1 MDYIDLEGKLAGDTT
16 AYDNILNFLYTSIP
30 GRMLLKLLVQPRLS
44 QTAGR
49 LLDSHFS
56 TCLIRHFIRANRI
69 DMKEY
74 ENRHYQSFNDF
85 FTRKLQ
91 DGQRSAVGDER
102 TLISP
107 CDGKVSLY
115 PIQKNT
121 IFSVKKT
128 EYTLRSLLRSR
139 RLADRFAGGY
149 AFIFRLSVDDCH
161 RYLYAASG
169 QQSKNY
175 HIDGIFHTV
184 SPIANDYLPVYKEN
198 TREYAVIHT
207 EALGDILQ
215 MEVGALLVGRITNH
229 RESTAVT
236 RGEEKGFFE
245 YGGSTIILL
254 VQKDILDPR
263 PDLLQNTLNGYETKI
278 LQGQA
283 LGTATEHKKQS
294 I

>member
-1 MDYIDLEGKLAGDTT
+1 MDYIDLEGKPASET
-16 AYDNILNFLYTSIP
+16 APHDDILNFLYTNIL
-30 GRMLLKLLVQPRLS
+30 GRMLLKPLVQPRLS

-49 LLDSHFS
+49 LLDSRFS
-56 TCLIRHFIRANRI
+56 TRLIRHFVRVNHIK
-69 DMKEY
+69 MEEY
-74 ENRHYQSFNDF
+74 EQRRYRSFNDF
-85 FTRKLQ
+85 FTRKLRE
-91 DGQRSAVGDER
+91 GRRPAAGDER

-107 CDGKVSLY
+107 CDGKVSLF

-139 RLADRFAGGY
+139 RLAQRFAGGY

-184 SPIANDYLPVYKEN
+184 DPIANDYLPIYKEN
-198 TREYAVIHT
+198 TREYTVIRT
-207 EALGDILQ
+207 GTLGDILQ
-215 MEVGALLVGRITNH
+215 MEIGALLVGRITNH

-254 VQKDILDPR
+254 VQENILDPR

-278 LQGQA
+278 LQGQP
-283 LGTATEHKKQS
+283 LGTATEHKNKS